1 MTGTKAGGLRA
12 AATNKK
18 IYGEDFYAR
27 IGARGGRN
35 GTTGGFFGD
44 PERARKAGAKGG
56 SRSKIGY
63 AIVKETRWSIY
74 YENKQTGAILKV
86 KKSKLNS

>member
-1 MTGTKAGGLRA
+1 MIEHYGSVEAYKEFLR
-12 AATNKK
+12 
-18 IYGEDFYAR
+18 DR
-27 IGARGGRN
+27 GAKGGRS
-35 GTTGGFFGD
+35 GATGGFFGD

-56 SRSKIGY
+56 SKSKIGY

>member
-1 MTGTKAGGLRA
+1 MSGTKAGGKKA
-12 AATNKK
+12 SATNRK
-18 IYGEDFYAR
+18 IYGEDFYKV
-27 IGARGGRN
+27 IGAKGGRN
-35 GTTGGFFGD
+35 GTTGGFYGD

-56 SRSKIGY
+56 SKSKIGY

-86 KKSKLNS
+86 KKSSLGR